1 MQNKS
6 NLNINNG
13 ERSNVLTNN
22 SPAEEFSI
30 ESAPIH
36 SMKKDLEMIKNPAMI
51 RQESAPLPVSS
62 NLKYTSSP
70 KISSFPKISPFLE
83 KANLAPTVLVS
94 QKKPENMA
102 AKFMAE
108 QLPEPEKKGDEDD
121 FSRRATLKKVFV
133 FSIIFL
139 SVIALGIGSYYFWLV
154 RGKSSEPLAEE
165 PEVIIPVSAPVEEPS
180 LPVAVIEPEIK
191 TTEPKENT
199 LVLDLGNLTS
209 AEIKI
214 EIKNQIEKLS
224 KESFNKPV
232 EFKLRDSQNNLINF
246 SSFAE
251 KSGLTFTQNLLAY
264 LGESFSLFAFNDG
277 PNLGTGLIVESK
289 NDSLLTQ
296 EIRKEEAALP
306 KDLDVLFLPAAPK
319 EIKKVSF
326 SSFGYKDMLLR
337 YFNLISQE
345 KLSIDYA
352 VVKNK
357 FIIGTTRNTL
367 TALYDWLLL
376 SSETK

>member
-6 NLNINNG
+6 NININNG

-22 SPAEEFSI
+22 FPAEEFSI

-36 SMKKDLEMIKNPAMI
+36 SMKKDLEMIKNPTMI
-51 RQESAPLPVSS
+51 RQESAPLPVFS

-70 KISSFPKISPFLE
+70 KISPFLE
-83 KANLAPTVLVS
+83 KAGPAPTVLVS
-94 QKKPENMA
+94 QKKPENITA
-102 AKFMAE
+102 SSANE
-108 QLPEPEKKGDEDD
+108 QSPEQETSD
-121 FSRRATLKKVFV
+121 FSSKFNLKKVFV

-154 RGKSSEPLAEE
+154 RGKISEPLAEE

-199 LVLDLGNLTS
+199 LVLDLGKLTS
-209 AEIKI
+209 AEIKT

-246 SSFAE
+246 SSFAK
-251 KSGLTFTQNLLAY
+251 KSGLIFTQNLLAY

-289 NDSLLTQ
+289 NDALLTQ
-296 EIRKEEAALP
+296 EIRKEEAVLP
-306 KDLDVLFLPAAPK
+306 KELDVLFLIAAPK

-326 SSFGYKDMLLR
+326 SNFTYKDMPLR

-352 VVKNK
+352 VAKNK
-357 FIIGTTRNTL
+357 FIMGTTRNTL
-367 TALYDWLLL
+367 IALYDWLLL